1 MSYTVFIAVFEKF
14 FDSIMII
21 GVEDCAKKSQPKIEC
36 KPISKPIVWKYLKN
50 VTYLLLS
57 RMCFFLQAGLKRKPK
72 KLRLKCFTFPFP
84 SLYSVKL

>member
-36 KPISKPIVWKYLKN
+36 KPILKPIV
-50 VTYLLLS
+50 
-57 RMCFFLQAGLKRKPK
+57 
-72 KLRLKCFTFPFP
+72 
-84 SLYSVKL
+84 